1 MTELPDV
8 NPVRRPKREPFP
20 TNGIRPRAA
29 SAIRPIRPIQR
40 ARGGHP
46 PSLIPGQ
53 RAGDGLGFTPL
64 TLITTAT
71 KTSPGTTVRAAR
83 ARHAPWIAALALV
96 VALVPLIS
104 VGRAHGDPIDDK
116 RAEAQ
121 QLQNEIDANG
131 AQLDALSERYNGAQY
146 RFEQAQAA
154 ATEAQQKLDATTAEV
169 AHLRTLVNE
178 RGAELYRGAGQGPT
192 SLDVS
197 SANALIA
204 SSKYSALAA
213 KHDTKL
219 LDELRRAERTLRDQ
233 QAAAEQ
239 AQADAQDEQ
248 RAIAKAQAG
257 VEAANARQEQLLS
270 QVNGEIAQLVA
281 EEQARKE
288 AAELAAAQQRYAAAA
303 AANVP
308 TTNSPAP
315 STGRSG
321 TIGGTIG
328 GTSGG
333 TSGGT
338 TGGTTGGKSGG
349 GAPAPSA
356 NVPVNGGGAS
366 AAIAYARSQLGKP
379 YCYAGAGPA
388 CFDCSGLTMRAWGA
402 AGLSMPHYS
411 GAQYSMFPHVPLSAM
426 QPGDLVFWGPG
437 GSDHVGLYIGGGQM
451 IAAPHTG
458 DVVKIQAVYGSPV
471 GAARPG

>member
-1 MTELPDV
+1 M
-8 NPVRRPKREPFP
+8 
-20 TNGIRPRAA
+20 
-29 SAIRPIRPIQR
+29 
-40 ARGGHP
+40 
-46 PSLIPGQ
+46 
-53 RAGDGLGFTPL
+53 FTL
-64 TLITTAT
+64 RTLITSAT
-71 KTSPGTTVRAAR
+71 QASPEATVRAPR

-121 QLQNEIDANG
+121 QLQSEIDANG

-154 ATEAQQKLDATTAEV
+154 AAEAQQKLDATTAEV
-169 AHLRTLVNE
+169 AHLRTLVNQ

-197 SANALIA
+197 SANSLIS
-204 SSKYSALAA
+204 SSKYGALAA

-233 QAAAEQ
+233 QAQAEQ

-248 RAIAKAQAG
+248 RAITNAQAG
-257 VEAANARQEQLLS
+257 VEAANAKQEQLLS

-288 AAELAAAQQRYAAAA
+288 AAALAAAQQRYVDAAAA
-303 AANVP
+303 SAAA
-308 TTNSPAP
+308 PAP
-315 STGRSG
+315 SSGNGTGAG
-321 TIGGTIG
+321 TNTSRGS
-328 GTSGG
+328 SGG
-333 TSGGT
+333 SGP
-338 TGGTTGGKSGG
+338 
-349 GAPAPSA
+349 APAPSA

-402 AGLSMPHYS
+402 AGVSMPHYS
-411 GAQYSMFPHVPLSAM
+411 GAQYSMFPHVPLNAM

-458 DVVKIQAVYGSPV
+458 DVVKIQAVFGSPV

>member
-1 MTELPDV
+1 M
-8 NPVRRPKREPFP
+8 
-20 TNGIRPRAA
+20 
-29 SAIRPIRPIQR
+29 
-40 ARGGHP
+40 
-46 PSLIPGQ
+46 
-53 RAGDGLGFTPL
+53 FTL
-64 TLITTAT
+64 RTLITSAT
-71 KTSPGTTVRAAR
+71 QASPEATVRAPR

-121 QLQNEIDANG
+121 QLQSEIDANG

-154 ATEAQQKLDATTAEV
+154 AAEAQQKLDATTAEV

-197 SANALIA
+197 SANSLIA

-219 LDELRRAERTLRDQ
+219 LDDLRRAERTLRDQ
-233 QAAAEQ
+233 QAQAEQ

-248 RAIAKAQAG
+248 RAITNAQAG
-257 VEAANARQEQLLS
+257 VEAANAKQEQLLS

-288 AAELAAAQQRYAAAA
+288 AAALAAAQQRYVDAAAA
-303 AANVP
+303 SAAA
-308 TTNSPAP
+308 PAP
-315 STGRSG
+315 SSGNGTGAG
-321 TIGGTIG
+321 TNTSRGS
-328 GTSGG
+328 SGG
-333 TSGGT
+333 SGP
-338 TGGTTGGKSGG
+338 
-349 GAPAPSA
+349 APAPSA

-402 AGLSMPHYS
+402 AGVSMPHYS
-411 GAQYSMFPHVPLSAM
+411 GAQYSMFPHVPLNAM

-458 DVVKIQAVYGSPV
+458 DVVKIQAVFGSPV

>member
-1 MTELPDV
+1 M
-8 NPVRRPKREPFP
+8 
-20 TNGIRPRAA
+20 
-29 SAIRPIRPIQR
+29 
-40 ARGGHP
+40 
-46 PSLIPGQ
+46 
-53 RAGDGLGFTPL
+53 FTL
-64 TLITTAT
+64 RTLITSAT
-71 KTSPGTTVRAAR
+71 QASPEATVRASR

-121 QLQNEIDANG
+121 QLQSEIDANG

-154 ATEAQQKLDATTAEV
+154 AAEAQQKLDATTAEV
-169 AHLRTLVNE
+169 AHLRTLVNQ

-197 SANALIA
+197 SANSLIS
-204 SSKYSALAA
+204 SSKYGALAA

-233 QAAAEQ
+233 QAQAEQ

-248 RAIAKAQAG
+248 RAITNAQAG
-257 VEAANARQEQLLS
+257 VEAANAKQEQLLS

-288 AAELAAAQQRYAAAA
+288 AAALAAAQQRYVDAAAA
-303 AANVP
+303 SAAA
-308 TTNSPAP
+308 PAP
-315 STGRSG
+315 SSGNGTGAG
-321 TIGGTIG
+321 TN
-328 GTSGG
+328 TSRG
-333 TSGGT
+333 
-338 TGGTTGGKSGG
+338 SGG
-349 GAPAPSA
+349 GSGPAPAPSA

-402 AGLSMPHYS
+402 AGVSMPHYS
-411 GAQYSMFPHVPLSAM
+411 GAQYSMFPHVPLNAM

-437 GSDHVGLYIGGGQM
+437 GSEHVGLYIGGGQM

-458 DVVKIQAVYGSPV
+458 DVVKIQAVFGSPV

>member
-1 MTELPDV
+1 V
-8 NPVRRPKREPFP
+8 
-20 TNGIRPRAA
+20 AA
-29 SAIRPIRPIQR
+29 ISEHA
-40 ARGGHP
+40 A
-46 PSLIPGQ
+46 PGQ
-53 RAGDGLGFTPL
+53 SAGDGLGFALL
-64 TLITTAT
+64 TLITSAT
-71 KTSPGTTVRAAR
+71 QASPATTVRARR
-83 ARHAPWIAALALV
+83 ARHTPWIAALALV

-104 VGRAHGDPIDDK
+104 AGRAHADPIDDK

-197 SANALIA
+197 SANSLIA
-204 SSKYSALAA
+204 SSKYGALAA
-213 KHDTKL
+213 KHDAKL

-233 QAAAEQ
+233 QAQAEQ

-248 RAIAKAQAG
+248 SAIAKAQAG
-257 VEAANARQEQLLS
+257 VEAANAKQEQLLS
-270 QVNGEIAQLVA
+270 QVNGEIGQLVA

-288 AAELAAAQQRYAAAA
+288 AAALAAAQQRYVDAAAA
-303 AANVP
+303 ATAA
-308 TTNSPAP
+308 PAP
-315 STGRSG
+315 SPGNG
-321 TIGGTIG
+321 TPPGTNTNTNTSRG
-328 GTSGG
+328 SSGG
-333 TSGGT
+333 SG
-338 TGGTTGGKSGG
+338 S
-349 GAPAPSA
+349 APAPSA

-402 AGLSMPHYS
+402 AGVSMPHYS
-411 GAQYSMFPHVPLSAM
+411 GAQYSMFPHVPLNAM

-458 DVVKIQAVYGSPV
+458 DVVKIQAVFGSPV

>member
-1 MTELPDV
+1 VFTLP
-8 NPVRRPKREPFP
+8 
-20 TNGIRPRAA
+20 
-29 SAIRPIRPIQR
+29 
-40 ARGGHP
+40 
-46 PSLIPGQ
+46 
-53 RAGDGLGFTPL
+53 
-64 TLITTAT
+64 TLITSAT
-71 KTSPGTTVRAAR
+71 QASPDATVRAPR

-121 QLQNEIDANG
+121 QLQSEIDANG
-131 AQLDALSERYNGAQY
+131 VQLGALSERHNGAQY

-169 AHLRTLVNE
+169 ARLRTLVNE
-178 RGAELYRGAGQGPT
+178 RGAALYRGLGHGSPI

-197 SANALIA
+197 SANSLIA

-213 KHDTKL
+213 EHDTKL

-233 QAAAEQ
+233 QAQAEQ

-281 EEQARKE
+281 EEQARQE
-288 AAELAAAQQRYAAAA
+288 AAALAAAQQRYVSAA

-308 TTNSPAP
+308 ATNGAPP

-321 TIGGTIG
+321 TSGG

-333 TSGGT
+333 GTSGG
-338 TGGTTGGKSGG
+338 GG
-349 GAPAPSA
+349 PAPSA

-366 AAIAYARSQLGKP
+366 AAIAYARAQLGKP

-402 AGLSMPHYS
+402 AGVSMPHYS
-411 GAQYSMFPHVPLSAM
+411 GAQYSRFPKVPLGAM

-437 GSDHVGLYIGGGQM
+437 GSDHVALYIGGGQM

-471 GAARPG
+471 GAVRPG

>member
-1 MTELPDV
+1 
-8 NPVRRPKREPFP
+8 
-20 TNGIRPRAA
+20 
-29 SAIRPIRPIQR
+29 
-40 ARGGHP
+40 
-46 PSLIPGQ
+46 
-53 RAGDGLGFTPL
+53 
-64 TLITTAT
+64 
-71 KTSPGTTVRAAR
+71 
-83 ARHAPWIAALALV
+83 V

-131 AQLDALSERYNGAQY
+131 AELDALSERYNGAQY

-154 ATEAQQKLDATTAEV
+154 AAEAQQKLDATTAEV

-204 SSKYSALAA
+204 SSKYSALVA

-248 RAIAKAQAG
+248 RAIAKAQAA

-288 AAELAAAQQRYAAAA
+288 AAELAAAQQRYTAAAT
-303 AANVP
+303 ANVP
-308 TTNSPAP
+308 TTNSTAP
-315 STGRSG
+315 STGRSE
-321 TIGGTIG
+321 TSA

-333 TSGGT
+333 TSGG
-338 TGGTTGGKSGG
+338 GG
-349 GAPAPSA
+349 PAPSA

-402 AGLSMPHYS
+402 AGVSMPHYS

-426 QPGDLVFWGPG
+426 QPGDLVFWGAG

>member
-1 MTELPDV
+1 
-8 NPVRRPKREPFP
+8 
-20 TNGIRPRAA
+20 
-29 SAIRPIRPIQR
+29 
-40 ARGGHP
+40 
-46 PSLIPGQ
+46 
-53 RAGDGLGFTPL
+53 
-64 TLITTAT
+64 
-71 KTSPGTTVRAAR
+71 
-83 ARHAPWIAALALV
+83 
-96 VALVPLIS
+96 
-104 VGRAHGDPIDDK
+104 
-116 RAEAQ
+116 
-121 QLQNEIDANG
+121 
-131 AQLDALSERYNGAQY
+131 
-146 RFEQAQAA
+146 
-154 ATEAQQKLDATTAEV
+154 
-169 AHLRTLVNE
+169 
-178 RGAELYRGAGQGPT
+178 
-192 SLDVS
+192 VS
-197 SANALIA
+197 SANSLIA

-213 KHDTKL
+213 EHDTKL

-233 QAAAEQ
+233 QAQAEQ

-288 AAELAAAQQRYAAAA
+288 AAALAAAQQRYVSAA

-308 TTNSPAP
+308 TTNGAPP

-321 TIGGTIG
+321 T
-328 GTSGG
+328 
-333 TSGGT
+333 
-338 TGGTTGGKSGG
+338 SGG
-349 GAPAPSA
+349 GASGGGGPAPSA

-366 AAIAYARSQLGKP
+366 AAIAYARAQLGKP

-402 AGLSMPHYS
+402 AGVSMPHYS
-411 GAQYSMFPHVPLSAM
+411 GAQYSRFPKVPLGAM

-437 GSDHVGLYIGGGQM
+437 GSDHVALYIGGGQM

-471 GAARPG
+471 GAVRPG

>member
-1 MTELPDV
+1 VTPGQFGGFRL
-8 NPVRRPKREPFP
+8 
-20 TNGIRPRAA
+20 
-29 SAIRPIRPIQR
+29 IQR
-40 ARGGHP
+40 ARGGHFP
-46 PSLIPGQ
+46 EPIPGQ
-53 RAGDGLGFTPL
+53 AADDGLGFTLL
-64 TLITTAT
+64 TLITSAT
-71 KTSPGTTVRAAR
+71 QASPDTTVRAP
-83 ARHAPWIAALALV
+83 RHAPWIAALALV

-104 VGRAHGDPIDDK
+104 AGRAHADPIDDK

-121 QLQNEIDANG
+121 ALQNEIDANG

-169 AHLRTLVNE
+169 ARLRDLVNQ
-178 RGAELYRGAGQGPT
+178 RAAALYRGLGQGGPVN
-192 SLDVS
+192 LDVS
-197 SANALIA
+197 SAANLIA
-204 SSKYSALAA
+204 SSKYSKAA
-213 KHDTKL
+213 AQHDTDL
-219 LDELRRAERTLRDQ
+219 LDQLRRAERALRDQ
-233 QAAAEQ
+233 KAAADQ
-239 AQADAQDEQ
+239 AQVDAQDEQ

-288 AAELAAAQQRYAAAA
+288 AAELAAAQQRYTAAA

-308 TTNSPAP
+308 TTNSTATSGTAP

-321 TIGGTIG
+321 T
-328 GTSGG
+328 SGG
-333 TSGGT
+333 TSGG
-338 TGGTTGGKSGG
+338 GG
-349 GAPAPSA
+349 PAPSA

-379 YCYAGAGPA
+379 YCYGGAGPA

-402 AGLSMPHYS
+402 AGVSMPHYS

>member
-1 MTELPDV
+1 MSSLP
-8 NPVRRPKREPFP
+8 
-20 TNGIRPRAA
+20 TLTTSATQA
-29 SAIRPIRPIQR
+29 SP
-40 ARGGHP
+40 
-46 PSLIPGQ
+46 
-53 RAGDGLGFTPL
+53 D
-64 TLITTAT
+64 
-71 KTSPGTTVRAAR
+71 TTVRARR
-83 ARHAPWIAALALV
+83 ARHAPWFAALALV

-104 VGRAHGDPIDDK
+104 AGRAHGDPIDDK

-121 QLQNEIDANG
+121 RLQSEIDANG
-131 AQLDALSERYNGAQY
+131 VQLDALSERYNGAQY

-169 AHLRTLVNE
+169 AHLRTMVNE

-248 RAIAKAQAG
+248 RAIAQAQAG

-288 AAELAAAQQRYAAAA
+288 AAELAAAQQRYVAAA

-308 TTNSPAP
+308 TTNSMAP

-321 TIGGTIG
+321 T
-328 GTSGG
+328 SGG
-333 TSGGT
+333 TSGG
-338 TGGTTGGKSGG
+338 GG
-349 GAPAPSA
+349 PAPSA

-402 AGLSMPHYS
+402 AGVSMPHYS

-458 DVVKIQAVYGSPV
+458 DVVKIQAVYGSPI

>member
-1 MTELPDV
+1 V
-8 NPVRRPKREPFP
+8 
-20 TNGIRPRAA
+20 
-29 SAIRPIRPIQR
+29 
-40 ARGGHP
+40 
-46 PSLIPGQ
+46 
-53 RAGDGLGFTPL
+53 
-64 TLITTAT
+64 
-71 KTSPGTTVRAAR
+71 
-83 ARHAPWIAALALV
+83 LV

-104 VGRAHGDPIDDK
+104 RGRAHADPIDDK

-146 RFEQAQAA
+146 HFEQAQAA

-197 SANALIA
+197 SANSLIA
-204 SSKYSALAA
+204 SSKYGSLAA
-213 KHDTKL
+213 KRDTKL
-219 LDELRRAERTLRDQ
+219 LDELRRAEGTLRDQ
-233 QAAAEQ
+233 QAQAEQ

-270 QVNGEIAQLVA
+270 QVNGEIAELVA

-288 AAELAAAQQRYAAAA
+288 AAALAAAQQRYTAAA

-308 TTNSPAP
+308 TTNSTAPAP
-315 STGRSG
+315 SPGNGTGTG
-321 TIGGTIG
+321 TNTSPGS
-328 GTSGG
+328 SGG
-333 TSGGT
+333 SGSAPAPSANTSRGSSGG
-338 TGGTTGGKSGG
+338 SGS
-349 GAPAPSA
+349 APAPSA

-402 AGLSMPHYS
+402 AGVSMPHYS

-458 DVVKIQAVYGSPV
+458 DVVKIQAVFGSPV